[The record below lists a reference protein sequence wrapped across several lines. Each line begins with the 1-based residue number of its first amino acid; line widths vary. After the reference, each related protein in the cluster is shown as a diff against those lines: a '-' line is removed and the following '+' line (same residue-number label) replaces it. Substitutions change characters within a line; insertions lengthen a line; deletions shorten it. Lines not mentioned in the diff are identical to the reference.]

1 MRLNEA
7 IKIIKKVNNQILSQ
21 SLTLTLDEIDE
32 IKESTARALTKYLN
46 TFYRNDDKDYTVFYD
61 YFNQIIFNE

>member
-46 TFYRNDDKDYTVFYD
+46 TFYRSDDKDYTVFYD